1 MIYYKK
7 EQINLNIFMK
17 YTKSNLIFSLILYY
31 IKSIIITL
39 LLLSLFKLLCSIIF
53 IIIRN
58 DFHYHY
64 SFVKNQFLNLI
75 LHLLFQEQFLN
86 DYVF

>member
-7 EQINLNIFMK
+7 EQINLNILMK

-31 IKSIIITL
+31 IESIIITL
-39 LLLSLFKLLCSIIF
+39 LLSLFKIFCSII

-64 SFVKNQFLNLI
+64 SFGKNQFLNLI